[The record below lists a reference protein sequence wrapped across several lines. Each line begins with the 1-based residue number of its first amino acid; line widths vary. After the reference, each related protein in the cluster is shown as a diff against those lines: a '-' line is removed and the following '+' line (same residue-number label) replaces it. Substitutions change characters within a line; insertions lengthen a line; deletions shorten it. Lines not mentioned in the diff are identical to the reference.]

1 MPPAGSMA
9 PVIPISSA
17 LKALIDSA
25 LKESMGVALRTVGLA
40 KGTMA
45 VVDPT
50 APLVKALTA
59 VRPVDHRFRFTC
71 NTRIA
76 NRIQA
81 NLLCAACIHLLCR
94 SMVF

>member
-1 MPPAGSMA
+1 MA

-25 LKESMGVALRTVGLA
+25 LKDLMGVALRTVGLA

-50 APLVKALTA
+50 TPPVKALTG
-59 VRPVDHRFRFTC
+59 V
-71 NTRIA
+71 
-76 NRIQA
+76 
-81 NLLCAACIHLLCR
+81 
-94 SMVF
+94 